1 MFVRLM
7 ALQHIF
13 ERITLSR
20 GSPDAYREYR
30 QRKQHHIT
38 DLLEPAGDARFEH
51 DAPPPRA
58 AADAAAGAPGSA
70 VPADVPINA
79 TAAALASTPRPAR
92 ALLMRLRRA
101 WGA

>member
-13 ERITLSR
+13 ERIALLR
-20 GSPDAYREYR
+20 GSPDAYRQYR

-38 DLLEPAGDARFEH
+38 DLLEPAGDARIEH
-51 DAPPPRA
+51 DMPPPRA
-58 AADAAAGAPGSA
+58 AADAADAPSGA
-70 VPADVPINA
+70 VPADVPSNA
-79 TAAALASTPRPAR
+79 TAAALGSKPRPAR